1 MTKKVDFGER
11 LKQVREDKLVMTQK
25 EFAIFMHD
33 AGFLKTPNQARISTW
48 ENMEEFRSK
57 RIRKALIHLNTK
69 GINPEFFFK
78 AQVTDWNGTIVPE
91 ELDEGQ
97 VHNLLQE
104 LQKLKDELIEC
115 RAANKALIRA
125 LSALERPDARNE

>member
-1 MTKKVDFGER
+1 MTKKVNFGER

-97 VHNLLQE
+97 CTIFFRNYRNL
-104 LQKLKDELIEC
+104 KT
-115 RAANKALIRA
+115 N
-125 LSALERPDARNE
+125 